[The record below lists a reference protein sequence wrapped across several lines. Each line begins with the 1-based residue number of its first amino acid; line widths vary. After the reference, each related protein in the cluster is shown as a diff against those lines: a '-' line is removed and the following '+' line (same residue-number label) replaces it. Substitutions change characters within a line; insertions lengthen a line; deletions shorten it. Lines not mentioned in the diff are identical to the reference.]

1 MPDGSASQSTRTSNL
16 QVVILRLVAA
26 MFLKL
31 YMTSMGG
38 FMVWTA
44 NTCIDL
50 HKVWTLLGSGPH
62 SGAEPPDSIATDNS
76 ASKLSGRPSGCSIEA
91 GVSVAMPSGCCGGQ
105 PLVLASEQDCLQ

>member
-16 QVVILRLVAA
+16 QVAILRLVAA

-62 SGAEPPDSIATDNS
+62 SGAEPPNSIATDNS
-76 ASKLSGRPSGCSIEA
+76 ASKLSGMPSGCIIEA
-91 GVSVAMPSGCCGGQ
+91 GVSVAMPSRCDGRQ
-105 PLVLASEQDCLQ
+105 PLILALERTYLQ